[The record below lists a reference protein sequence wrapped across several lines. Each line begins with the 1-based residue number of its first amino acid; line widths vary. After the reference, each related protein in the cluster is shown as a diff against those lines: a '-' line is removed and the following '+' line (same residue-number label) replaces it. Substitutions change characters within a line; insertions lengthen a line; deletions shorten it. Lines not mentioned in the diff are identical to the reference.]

1 MTLCFSLM
9 LFAVH
14 KNVQEQIVQEIHEV
28 FPDPN
33 EEPTIQKLN
42 ELKYLDRCIKE
53 SLRLYPSVS
62 FISRV
67 LDDDIVTSQDMFIPK
82 GTIANIHIY
91 DLHRNPTVFPD
102 PDKFDPD
109 RFLPE
114 NTQTR
119 HPFAYIP
126 FSAGPR
132 NCIGKLLLF
141 FKCDS

>member
-1 MTLCFSLM
+1 M

-14 KNVQEQIVQEIHEV
+14 QDVQNRIVEEINEV

-33 EEPTIQKLN
+33 EEPTIPKLN
-42 ELKYLDRCIKE
+42 DLKYLERCIKE

-67 LDDDIVTSQDMFIPK
+67 SDEDMVSSAGFFIPS
-82 GTIANIHIY
+82 GTTVNIHIY
-91 DLHRNPTVFPD
+91 DLHRDPEVFPD
-102 PDKFDPD
+102 PEKFDPD
-109 RFLPE
+109 RFLLE
-114 NTQTR
+114 NSINR

-132 NCIGKLLLF
+132 NCIGIQKQNILSEILIIY
-141 FKCDS
+141 

>member
-1 MTLCFSLM
+1 MSICFSLM
-9 LFAVH
+9 LFAVN
-14 KNVQEQIVQEIHEV
+14 KDVQEQIVQEMNEI

-42 ELKYLDRCIKE
+42 ELKYLERCIKE

-62 FISRV
+62 FISRILDEDLTTTNNLV
-67 LDDDIVTSQDMFIPK
+67 LPK
-82 GTIANIHIY
+82 GSIVSLQIF
-91 DLHRNPTVFPD
+91 DLHRNTNIYSNS
-102 PDKFDPD
+102 DKFDPD

-114 NTQTR
+114 NIQNR

-132 NCIGKLLLF
+132 NCIGTNFPIRK
-141 FKCDS
+141 